1 MSRSPEN
8 PMKANEIDLGRL
20 DIQELLELIVKI
32 KDEIQ
37 LRLMEQA
44 E

>member
-1 MSRSPEN
+1 
-8 PMKANEIDLGRL
+8 MKANEIDLGRL